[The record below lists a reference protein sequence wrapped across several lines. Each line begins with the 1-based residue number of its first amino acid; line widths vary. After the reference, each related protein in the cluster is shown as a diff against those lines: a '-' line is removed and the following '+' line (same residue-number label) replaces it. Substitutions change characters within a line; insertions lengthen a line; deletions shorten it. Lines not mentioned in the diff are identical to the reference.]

1 MLCDTFWSF
10 LTPKSSK
17 VPNLSSQLSLTSL
30 LYSSLLGSVI
40 CAKTSFL
47 TSNKTENPSKDAL
60 HKADDSINPDNPL
73 SLDPLSLDQ
82 L

>member
-1 MLCDTFWSF
+1 MEISR
-10 LTPKSSK
+10 SSY
-17 VPNLSSQLSLTSL
+17 VANS
-30 LYSSLLGSVI
+30 I
-40 CAKTSFL
+40 F
-47 TSNKTENPSKDAL
+47 NKTENPSKDAL